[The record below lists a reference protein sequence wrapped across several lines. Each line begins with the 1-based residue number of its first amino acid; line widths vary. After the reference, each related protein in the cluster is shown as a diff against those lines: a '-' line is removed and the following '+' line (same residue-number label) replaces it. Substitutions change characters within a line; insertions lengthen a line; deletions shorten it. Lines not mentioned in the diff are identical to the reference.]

1 MSEGPA
7 RSTPPPWNV
16 ALDRLG
22 APAPVPSD
30 APTEAD
36 LTPWR
41 ERIDAIDEA
50 VILLLNERARYAAQ
64 IGYIKRTLG
73 LPVYVPTRE
82 EEVLQNVMKAN
93 PGPLPSPSVRRLFE
107 RIIDET
113 RSLERKLHDRLPDS
127 NADPD

>member
-1 MSEGPA
+1 MNEGPA
-7 RSTPPPWNV
+7 RSTSPPWNA
-16 ALDRLG
+16 ALDRLD
-22 APAPVPSD
+22 APPPPPPD

-36 LTPWR
+36 LGPWR

-50 VILLLNERARYAAQ
+50 VILLLNERARYAAE

-82 EEVLQNVMKAN
+82 EEVLRNVMHAN
-93 PGPLPSPSVRRLFE
+93 PGPLPGTSVRRLFE

-113 RSLERKLHDRLPDS
+113 RALERKLHDHPPGPDAGS
-127 NADPD
+127 D